1 MTHALPGT
9 QAAAD
14 AYGVRVCVITTYE
27 HSGYLEIA
35 PLARRSERCL
45 WLSLHA
51 EVHYNAVYPAG
62 EVPQQGVDRLRQLQA
77 AEAARGAPE
86 RQRRSS

>member
-1 MTHALPGT
+1 
-9 QAAAD
+9 
-14 AYGVRVCVITTYE
+14 VRVCVITTYE
-27 HSGYLEIA
+27 HSGYLEVA
-35 PLARRSERCL
+35 PLAKRSERCL

-62 EVPQQGVDRLRQLQA
+62 EVPKQGEERVRQLEA
-77 AEAARGAPE
+77 AESARSSAE